1 LGKAFREDP
10 IRRHYAPLVSCMRI
24 DSAGSTAAPALSVG
38 REDRY
43 RFGRFLFLVGV
54 QGAGHLRIPR
64 RSHERKSPER
74 HAEHVRRRH
83 DWFIQLGECM
93 QIPIGTT
100 VYALRKDGSWDTR
113 LAAELL
119 EGELRGSAL

>member
-1 LGKAFREDP
+1 
-10 IRRHYAPLVSCMRI
+10 
-24 DSAGSTAAPALSVG
+24 
-38 REDRY
+38 
-43 RFGRFLFLVGV
+43 
-54 QGAGHLRIPR
+54 
-64 RSHERKSPER
+64 
-74 HAEHVRRRH
+74 
-83 DWFIQLGECM
+83 M